1 MSIVVAYEATPE
13 ADAALDVAI
22 AEAALRG
29 LPLHLVTYVGG
40 AVVEGVGEAKVAR
53 TQHDSAEQALAAA
66 AARTVAGGV
75 VASTHV
81 VGGLDPAGAI
91 VELAHE
97 VGAQLVVTGMR
108 RRSAVGKLL
117 MGSTSRDLIM
127 AADCPVLAVKA
138 PA

>member
-13 ADAALDVAI
+13 ADAALEAGI

-40 AVVEGVGEAKVAR
+40 AVVEGPGEAKVAR
-53 TQHDSAEQALAAA
+53 TQHDTAEQALAAA
-66 AARTVAGGV
+66 VARASAAGV
-75 VASTHV
+75 DATSRI
-81 VGGLDPAGAI
+81 VGGIDPAGAI
-91 VELAHE
+91 VDLARE

-117 MGSTSRDLIM
+117 MGSTSRDVIM
-127 AADCPVLAVKA
+127 AADCPVLAVKTSL
-138 PA
+138 

>member
-13 ADAALDVAI
+13 ADAALDAGI
-22 AEAALRG
+22 AEAELRG

-40 AVVEGVGEAKVAR
+40 AVVEGPGEAKVSR
-53 TQHDSAEQALAAA
+53 TQHDAADEALAAA
-66 AARTVAGGV
+66 VSRATAGGV
-75 VASTHV
+75 SATSHV

-91 VELAHE
+91 VELARQ
-97 VGAQLVVTGMR
+97 VDAQLVVTGMR

-127 AADCPVLAVKA
+127 AADCPVLAVKSA
-138 PA
+138 S

>member
-13 ADAALDVAI
+13 ADAALDAGI
-22 AEAALRG
+22 AEAELRG

-40 AVVEGVGEAKVAR
+40 AVVEGPGEAQVAR
-53 TQHDSAEQALAAA
+53 TQHDAADEALDVAVSRA
-66 AARTVAGGV
+66 TAGGV
-75 VASTHV
+75 SATSHV

-91 VELAHE
+91 VELARQ
-97 VGAQLVVTGMR
+97 VDAQLVVTGMR

-138 PA
+138 AG